1 MCKHLAKDNHSLDDD
16 GPCIPY
22 LATHKQSV
30 DERDKRRHGSQ
41 TEMLTQQMQPILL
54 PGSSA

>member
-30 DERDKRRHGSQ
+30 DERDKSRHGSQ
-41 TEMLTQQMQPILL
+41 TEMQFDNTTDATNT
-54 PGSSA
+54 SAG